1 MALTLVIFI
10 CEQLNSEF
18 GANLPLAGSYSK
30 SSITMDTR
38 GGGDH
43 NRPASF
49 RVIAVHDVPACE

>member
-1 MALTLVIFI
+1 MALTLVISI

-18 GANLPLAGSYSK
+18 AANLPLAGSYSK
-30 SSITMDTR
+30 SSITMDAR
-38 GGGDH
+38 GGDH